1 MPDAYDTR
9 YVLYRY
15 LFSPAWVV
23 VRMRAWVV
31 VRMTPTFRPTNSCIT
46 GGTHDTYVPPK
57 KQLYRRGYPMKS
69 HPAADARQKSIA
81 KKSPTGPLPL
91 AVSLAITPT
100 FRPWTH
106 TSDDSYIYQLPLVV
120 ATATVS

>member
-1 MPDAYDTR
+1 MG
-9 YVLYRY
+9 
-15 LFSPAWVV
+15 
-23 VRMRAWVV
+23 
-31 VRMTPTFRPTNSCIT
+31 
-46 GGTHDTYVPPK
+46 GGTHDPYVPPK